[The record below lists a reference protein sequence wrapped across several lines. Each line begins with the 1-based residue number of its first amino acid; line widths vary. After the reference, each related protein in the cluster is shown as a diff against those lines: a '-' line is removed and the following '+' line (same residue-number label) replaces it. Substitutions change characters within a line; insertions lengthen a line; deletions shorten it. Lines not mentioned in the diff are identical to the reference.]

1 MLRAITLRKAIVIAA
16 AALVL
21 ASPLAQAMKIRPQN
35 LTQLISDS
43 QTIVHGTV
51 TSVTDGID
59 AKGVPF
65 TEVTIAV
72 GSSAKGRKLEGEDYT
87 FRQFGLLEPRSL
99 GNGKVLL
106 ATTPEGFPVWREGET
121 VVAFLRQPASITG
134 LQTTAGMGQGLFRQV
149 NGALVNDYRNVGL
162 FDDVVISDSLLT
174 DEHRNMIT
182 QPGAVDAASFIDLVG
197 KAVDG
202 NWIASGEMK

>member
-1 MLRAITLRKAIVIAA
+1 MLRSKTLRKGIMIAA

-21 ASPLAQAMKIRPQN
+21 ATPFAHAMKIKQQN
-35 LTQLISDS
+35 LTQLIDDA

-51 TSVTDGID
+51 KSVTDGID